1 MACFVGSMKTTES
14 PAINGV
20 VETAL
25 YVEDLVRAMDFYVGT
40 MGLNRIAGDGVRFEA
55 LDSGSARVLLLFKR
69 RGTLDPVST
78 PGGFIPPHD
87 GEGPLHI
94 GFAIPAD
101 AYDAWKQCLER
112 HGVRIESEVR
122 WERGGRSLY
131 FRDPDGHL
139 LELITPGIWKVY

>member
-1 MACFVGSMKTTES
+1 MKMTES

-25 YVEDLVRAMDFYVGT
+25 YVDDLVRAMDFYVGT
-40 MGLNRIAGDGVRFEA
+40 MGLTRIAGDGVRFEA
-55 LDSGSARVLLLFKR
+55 LDSGSSRVLLLFKR
-69 RGTLDPVST
+69 RGTLESVST

-87 GEGPLHI
+87 GDGPHHI
-94 GFAIPAD
+94 GFAIPVD